1 VHELSIALSIV
12 EGAEEE
18 VARQGGGRVSAVF
31 LRLGPLSGVV
41 ADALLFSYPMACAGT
56 VLENSELRIE
66 EIPVRIYCEAC
77 DRDGEPKDYRILR
90 CPFCDAPS
98 GRVLQGNELELTAL
112 ELMEWSCSVD
122 SIATS

>member
-1 VHELSIALSIV
+1 MHELSIALSIV

-31 LRLGPLSGVV
+31 LKLGPLSGVV

-66 EIPVRIYCEAC
+66 EIPVRIYCAEC
-77 DRDGEPKDYRILR
+77 DREGEPKDYRILR
-90 CPFCDAPS
+90 CPYCETPS
-98 GRVLQGNELELTAL
+98 ERVLQGTELELTAL
-112 ELMEWSCSVD
+112 ELIE
-122 SIATS
+122 AELPA